1 MATISF
7 GSTLSFDETVSLIA
21 LCPELRVHV
30 EGEMGIG
37 KSSMI
42 EAIARKT
49 GITRSAYIDMPNLD
63 VGDGAMPVIKHDTK
77 TTGFYPN
84 ERFNL
89 HLGEPVIIMLDEFPK
104 GAQPVQNML
113 HPLLE
118 ETNPRFGD
126 IPLPA
131 GSIVFTTGNLTTDG
145 VGDNRKAHTIN
156 RQTTVRMRKPTNEE
170 WINNYAVNA
179 GIDGAIIAFAK
190 EVPQLFASYLDEGQE
205 DNHYIYNP
213 RRPSKVYVS
222 PRSLSRASHIVKR
235 RRELGSN
242 AMTAALIGTI
252 GEQAARDLGAYIEF
266 QNELP
271 SWADIIANPKST
283 RVPDSPGAS
292 AVLVFGAVQR
302 VEADTIDAFM
312 SYLDRFDTNWQATFC
327 LALAKSNKQKVGF
340 ANASY
345 RNWLTANQDLL

>member
-1 MATISF
+1 MTMINF
-7 GSTLSFDETVSLIA
+7 GSTLSFTETANLIA
-21 LCPELRVHV
+21 SCPELRVHV

-37 KSSMI
+37 KSSI
-42 EAIARKT
+42 IPHIAKQT
-49 GITRSAYIDMPNLD
+49 GITRWAYIDVPNLD
-63 VGDGAMPVIKHDTK
+63 IGDVALPVIKHDSK
-77 TTGFYPN
+77 TTGYYPN

-104 GAQPVQNML
+104 GAAPVQNML

-126 IPLPA
+126 IPLPP

-156 RQTTVRMRKPTNEE
+156 RQTTVRMRKPTADE
-170 WINNYAVNA
+170 WIHNYAVDA
-179 GIDGAIIAFAK
+179 GVDGAIIAFVK
-190 EVPQLFASYLDEGQE
+190 EVPQLFASYLDDGQE

-252 GEQAARDLGAYIEF
+252 GEQAARDLGAYIEH

-271 SWADIIANPKST
+271 AWADIIANPKSA

-302 VEADTIDAFM
+302 VEAETIDPFM
-312 SYLDRFDTNWQATFC
+312 QYLDRFDTNWQATFC

-340 ANASY
+340 ANSSY
-345 RNWLTANQDLL
+345 RDWLTKNQDLL